1 MSLEEAILE
10 RVRHLP
16 PAKQEEVLRFADGLQ
31 RQPGVKPVRTS
42 DRTRE
47 TRWIRDNRSAY
58 TDQWVAVEGDRLI
71 AAGVDGREVF
81 AAAKAEGIESPF
93 VVHILPE
100 DSLPFVP
107 GW

>member
-1 MSLEEAILE
+1 MSLEEAILD

-31 RQPGVKPVRTS
+31 SQRVVRPVQTS
-42 DRTRE
+42 DRAGE
-47 TRWIRDNRSAY
+47 TRWIADNRSAY
-58 TDQWVAVEGDRLI
+58 ANQWVAVEGDRLI
-71 AAGVDGREVF
+71 AAGLDAREVF
-81 AAAKAEGIESPF
+81 AAAKAAGIESPF

-107 GW
+107 SW